1 MGLYVAI
8 PLVLLIIVLL
18 WIVPVG
24 LWLQAIFSIGGGHV
38 TIFNLIGMRFRRV
51 PPSVI
56 VNGLIA
62 SRKAGIPLK
71 SDDLEV
77 HYMAGGDVDKVVDAL
92 IAASK
97 AGIELTFE
105 IATAID
111 LAGRDV
117 LSAVQTSVYPKV
129 IDAPVDGKLSAVSKD
144 GIEVRAR
151 ARVTVRTD
159 IPNLVGGATED
170 TIIAR
175 VDEGI
180 VSAIGSKESYEA
192 VLENPD
198 SISKNVLDKGL
209 NHGTAFEILSIDI
222 ETFGGRVD
230 AATQVKDAI
239 SSTDIQTIAFI
250 NRRAI
255 SAGSLISLS
264 CNKIYMTSGATIGAT
279 SVVDM
284 SGEKQAEKSQSYMRE
299 EMAATAEQS
308 GKNTTIAR
316 GMVDEELSFE
326 YLVVDGDSMK
336 VDDIEGRKEGKLITL
351 TTELALKYKIAD
363 GTSESIEDILLDL
376 SIENYDIITLDEN
389 WSEDLVRILTDP
401 VVSSLL
407 TTFGTI
413 GIISEL
419 YSAGWGI
426 GGTIGIICLTLALGA
441 GYLTKLASAT
451 DLLIIFSGLT
461 LLLVEFVA
469 IPGFGVFGIIGLVIL
484 FYGLYL
490 LLIPDVPVSDEIYSA
505 ALDGF
510 AWAIGGGVIVLIML
524 IRLISQ
530 SKMFQKL
537 ITKDSNKATLKDNY
551 DKRSKV

>member
-1 MGLYVAI
+1 MKTKFNK
-8 PLVLLIIVLL
+8 L
-18 WIVPVG
+18 WIFILCV
-24 LWLQAIFSIGGGHV
+24 IFSITLADNHNTKV
-38 TIFNLIGMRFRRV
+38 YVVPIQNTIDL
-51 PPSVI
+51 
-56 VNGLIA
+56 
-62 SRKAGIPLK
+62 GIPAFVK
-71 SDDLEV
+71 R
-77 HYMAGGDVDKVVDAL
+77 
-92 IAASK
+92 
-97 AGIELTFE
+97 
-105 IATAID
+105 AID
-111 LAGRDV
+111 TAEKD
-117 LSAVQTSVYPKV
+117 
-129 IDAPVDGKLSAVSKD
+129 DAKL
-144 GIEVRAR
+144 
-151 ARVTVRTD
+151 
-159 IPNLVGGATED
+159 
-170 TIIAR
+170 II
-175 VDEGI
+175 
-180 VSAIGSKESYEA
+180 
-192 VLENPD
+192 
-198 SISKNVLDKGL
+198 
-209 NHGTAFEILSIDI
+209 FDI

-239 SSTDIQTIAFI
+239 SGTDIQTIAFI

-255 SAGSLISLS
+255 SAGSLIALS
-264 CNKIYMTSGATIGAT
+264 CDKIYMTSGATIGAT

-308 GKNTTIAR
+308 GKNTAIAR

-469 IPGFGVFGIIGLVIL
+469 IPGFGVFGIVGLVIL

-510 AWAIGGGVIVLIML
+510 AWSIVGGVIILIML

-530 SKMFQKL
+530 SKVFQKF
-537 ITKDSNKATLKDNY
+537 ITTDSNKETLKDNY

>member
-1 MGLYVAI
+1 MKTKFNRLWIFILCVIFSATFADNHNTKVYVVPIQSTIDLGIPAFVNRAI
-8 PLVLLIIVLL
+8 DTAENDNAELII
-18 WIVPVG
+18 
-24 LWLQAIFSIGGGHV
+24 F
-38 TIFNLIGMRFRRV
+38 
-51 PPSVI
+51 
-56 VNGLIA
+56 
-62 SRKAGIPLK
+62 
-71 SDDLEV
+71 
-77 HYMAGGDVDKVVDAL
+77 
-92 IAASK
+92 
-97 AGIELTFE
+97 
-105 IATAID
+105 
-111 LAGRDV
+111 
-117 LSAVQTSVYPKV
+117 
-129 IDAPVDGKLSAVSKD
+129 
-144 GIEVRAR
+144 
-151 ARVTVRTD
+151 
-159 IPNLVGGATED
+159 
-170 TIIAR
+170 
-175 VDEGI
+175 
-180 VSAIGSKESYEA
+180 
-192 VLENPD
+192 
-198 SISKNVLDKGL
+198 
-209 NHGTAFEILSIDI
+209 DI

-239 SSTDIQTIAFI
+239 SSTDIQTVAFI

-299 EMAATAEQS
+299 EMAATAEQA

-326 YLVVDGDSMK
+326 YLIVEGDSIK

-351 TTELALKYKIAD
+351 TTELALKYHIAD
-363 GTSESIEDILLDL
+363 GTSESIEDILSDL

-401 VVSSLL
+401 IISSLL

-451 DLLIIFSGLT
+451 DLLIIFSGLA
-461 LLLVEFVA
+461 LLLIEFVA
-469 IPGFGVFGIIGLVIL
+469 IPGFGVFGIAGLIIL

-510 AWAIGGGVIVLIML
+510 SWAIVGGIIVLIML

-530 SKMFQKL
+530 SKVFQKL

>member
-1 MGLYVAI
+1 MKTKFNK
-8 PLVLLIIVLL
+8 L
-18 WIVPVG
+18 WIFILCV
-24 LWLQAIFSIGGGHV
+24 IFSITLADNHNTKV
-38 TIFNLIGMRFRRV
+38 YVVPIQNTIDL
-51 PPSVI
+51 
-56 VNGLIA
+56 
-62 SRKAGIPLK
+62 GIPAF
-71 SDDLEV
+71 V
-77 HYMAGGDVDKVVDAL
+77 NR
-92 IAASK
+92 
-97 AGIELTFE
+97 
-105 IATAID
+105 AID
-111 LAGRDV
+111 TAEKD
-117 LSAVQTSVYPKV
+117 
-129 IDAPVDGKLSAVSKD
+129 DAKL
-144 GIEVRAR
+144 
-151 ARVTVRTD
+151 
-159 IPNLVGGATED
+159 
-170 TIIAR
+170 II
-175 VDEGI
+175 
-180 VSAIGSKESYEA
+180 
-192 VLENPD
+192 
-198 SISKNVLDKGL
+198 
-209 NHGTAFEILSIDI
+209 FDI

-239 SSTDIQTIAFI
+239 SGTDIQTIAFI

-255 SAGSLISLS
+255 SAGSLIALS
-264 CNKIYMTSGATIGAT
+264 CDKIYMTSGATIGAT

-469 IPGFGVFGIIGLVIL
+469 IPGFGVFGIVGLVIL

-510 AWAIGGGVIVLIML
+510 AWAIVGGVIILIML

-530 SKMFQKL
+530 SKVFQKF
-537 ITKDSNKATLKDNY
+537 ITTDSNKETLKDNY

>member
-1 MGLYVAI
+1 MKTKFNK
-8 PLVLLIIVLL
+8 L
-18 WIVPVG
+18 WIFILCV
-24 LWLQAIFSIGGGHV
+24 IFSITLADNHNTKV
-38 TIFNLIGMRFRRV
+38 YVVPIQNTIDL
-51 PPSVI
+51 
-56 VNGLIA
+56 
-62 SRKAGIPLK
+62 GIPAF
-71 SDDLEV
+71 V
-77 HYMAGGDVDKVVDAL
+77 NR
-92 IAASK
+92 
-97 AGIELTFE
+97 
-105 IATAID
+105 AID
-111 LAGRDV
+111 TAEKD
-117 LSAVQTSVYPKV
+117 
-129 IDAPVDGKLSAVSKD
+129 DAKL
-144 GIEVRAR
+144 
-151 ARVTVRTD
+151 
-159 IPNLVGGATED
+159 
-170 TIIAR
+170 II
-175 VDEGI
+175 
-180 VSAIGSKESYEA
+180 
-192 VLENPD
+192 
-198 SISKNVLDKGL
+198 
-209 NHGTAFEILSIDI
+209 FDI

-239 SSTDIQTIAFI
+239 SGTDIQTIAFI

-255 SAGSLISLS
+255 SAGSLIALS
-264 CNKIYMTSGATIGAT
+264 CDKIYMTSGATIGAT

-469 IPGFGVFGIIGLVIL
+469 IPGFGVFGIVGLVIL

-510 AWAIGGGVIVLIML
+510 AWAIVGGVIILIML

-530 SKMFQKL
+530 SKVFQKF
-537 ITKDSNKATLKDNY
+537 ITTDSNKATLKDNY

>member
-1 MGLYVAI
+1 MKTKFNKL
-8 PLVLLIIVLL
+8 LVFILCV
-18 WIVPVG
+18 
-24 LWLQAIFSIGGGHV
+24 IFSITLADNHNAKV
-38 TIFNLIGMRFRRV
+38 YVVPIQNTIDL
-51 PPSVI
+51 
-56 VNGLIA
+56 
-62 SRKAGIPLK
+62 GIPAF
-71 SDDLEV
+71 V
-77 HYMAGGDVDKVVDAL
+77 NR
-92 IAASK
+92 
-97 AGIELTFE
+97 
-105 IATAID
+105 AID
-111 LAGRDV
+111 AAENNNAEL
-117 LSAVQTSVYPKV
+117 
-129 IDAPVDGKLSAVSKD
+129 
-144 GIEVRAR
+144 
-151 ARVTVRTD
+151 
-159 IPNLVGGATED
+159 
-170 TIIAR
+170 II
-175 VDEGI
+175 
-180 VSAIGSKESYEA
+180 
-192 VLENPD
+192 
-198 SISKNVLDKGL
+198 
-209 NHGTAFEILSIDI
+209 FDI

-230 AATQVKDAI
+230 AATQVKDTI

-510 AWAIGGGVIVLIML
+510 AWAIVGGVIIVIML

-530 SKMFQKL
+530 SKVFKKF
-537 ITKDSNKATLKDNY
+537 ITTDSNKATLKDNY
-551 DKRSKV
+551 EKRSKV

>member
-1 MGLYVAI
+1 MKTKFNK
-8 PLVLLIIVLL
+8 L
-18 WIVPVG
+18 WIFILCV
-24 LWLQAIFSIGGGHV
+24 IFSITLADNHNTKV
-38 TIFNLIGMRFRRV
+38 YVVPIQNTIDL
-51 PPSVI
+51 
-56 VNGLIA
+56 
-62 SRKAGIPLK
+62 GIPAFVK
-71 SDDLEV
+71 R
-77 HYMAGGDVDKVVDAL
+77 
-92 IAASK
+92 
-97 AGIELTFE
+97 
-105 IATAID
+105 AID
-111 LAGRDV
+111 TAEKD
-117 LSAVQTSVYPKV
+117 
-129 IDAPVDGKLSAVSKD
+129 DAKL
-144 GIEVRAR
+144 
-151 ARVTVRTD
+151 
-159 IPNLVGGATED
+159 
-170 TIIAR
+170 II
-175 VDEGI
+175 
-180 VSAIGSKESYEA
+180 
-192 VLENPD
+192 
-198 SISKNVLDKGL
+198 
-209 NHGTAFEILSIDI
+209 FDI

-239 SSTDIQTIAFI
+239 SGTDIQTIAFI

-255 SAGSLISLS
+255 SAGSLIALS
-264 CNKIYMTSGATIGAT
+264 CDKIYMTSGATIGAT

-363 GTSESIEDILLDL
+363 GTSESIEGILLDL

-469 IPGFGVFGIIGLVIL
+469 IPGFGVFGIVGLVIL

-510 AWAIGGGVIVLIML
+510 AWAIVGGVIILIML

-530 SKMFQKL
+530 SKVFQKF
-537 ITKDSNKATLKDNY
+537 ITTDSNKATLKDNY